1 MEWSVWIAFM
11 VVGTAAIVT
20 PGPGNLNTVRRV
32 VQLGLRPATLCIF
45 GNVLGLLVLGTLSA
59 TGIASIL
66 LAYPV
71 LWILFSCAGSLY
83 LIWLGI
89 GQISAQTPFD
99 PIGQAFALVSDRHL
113 FLEAFAVSVSNPK
126 AIVFYLAVFPQ
137 FLVADAKVATQLT
150 VMVLSCGGISLVS
163 HLGYAVI
170 ANRLRIRLA
179 SPSRYRIFQIASGLL
194 LVAVGIGLLF
204 GQVASWI

>member
-1 MEWSVWIAFM
+1 MEWGVWIAFM
-11 VVGTAAIVT
+11 VVGIAAIVT

-59 TGIASIL
+59 TGIASII

-71 LWILFSCAGSLY
+71 LWALFSCAGSLY

-89 GQISAQTPFD
+89 GQISAQTPFA
-99 PIGQAFALVSDRHL
+99 PINQAVASVSGRHL

-179 SPSRYRIFQIASGLL
+179 SPSRYRIFQTASGLL

-204 GQVASWI
+204 GQAASWI

>member
-1 MEWSVWIAFM
+1 M

-179 SPSRYRIFQIASGLL
+179 SPNRYRIFQIASGLL